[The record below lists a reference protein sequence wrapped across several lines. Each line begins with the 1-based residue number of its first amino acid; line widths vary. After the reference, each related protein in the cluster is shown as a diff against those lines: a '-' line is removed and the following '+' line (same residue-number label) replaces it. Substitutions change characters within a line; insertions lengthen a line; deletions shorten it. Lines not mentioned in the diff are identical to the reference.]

1 MAVDTV
7 TEAADKAV
15 VATERAWITYV
26 ITCVWCRV
34 DVNVITYM

>member
-26 ITCVWCRV
+26 ITCGCRV